1 VKVNGEP
8 AGRRRFSEEAKK
20 RIVEETCYP
29 GGSVSAVAR
38 RYGVA
43 VSLLFRWRQ
52 ALGVAPVTEG
62 AGFLPVKIADEAV
75 ADTVTGGTSGA
86 PLPSPPSIIIERPA
100 AGIEIELVG
109 GRRVRFDRDVDPET
123 MKRVIAALE
132 AGTP

>member
-1 VKVNGEP
+1 VKVSGEP
-8 AGRRRFSEEAKK
+8 TGRRRYSEEAKK

-29 GGSVSAVAR
+29 GTSVSAVAR

-62 AGFLPVKIADEAV
+62 ASFLPVRIADEAV
-75 ADTVTGGTSGA
+75 AGEASCGTSAA
-86 PLPSPPSIIIERPA
+86 PASLIVERPVP
-100 AGIEIELVG
+100 GIEIELVG

-123 MKRVIAALE
+123 MKRVVSALE
-132 AGTP
+132 GERP